1 MAGNMGAQEAKN
13 MSGRSDKLPLAP
25 QKTPYFVKTS
35 LALLLFLFGCFVVFP
50 LGCMF
55 RELLQADIASMVQ
68 SGSFQRA
75 LSATVYSAALVTVVS
90 VIAAFFMAY
99 LLCRTGVAGKNLWQ
113 TLFLLPMLLPSVSH
127 GTGLVLLLGNNGFL
141 TKLLQLP
148 GNIYGLQGIVLG
160 QFLYTAP
167 AAFLLLYH
175 ALAEEDYTPHEAAM
189 VLGIPKRRAFL
200 AITLPYMKRDLMA
213 AAFLVFSMSVTDYGI
228 PLSVGGKTETLAVIM
243 YAKVA
248 GRLQFDRG
256 SFIGLLL
263 LLPAVLSFLADS
275 SRKRRVL
282 PHSIRFPERA
292 DRKRDRAAMV
302 CCILISA
309 VLILPI
315 LAFTAVMFMEDY
327 PRSLSFTTAHLSQMW
342 SGKGLSGLK
351 SSVFMAAGGALF
363 GTAAATFAAYAASRT
378 EGGLQRLIHMLSLM
392 VLSVPGLVLGLSYAM
407 AFKKMPFYGTLWLMA
422 VSCSIHF
429 FTTPYLM
436 VYQAFMRMDRDL
448 EATGRILG
456 IPPIRLFAD
465 VMLPRIRGEIL
476 DMLSFFFMNGMVT
489 ISAVVFLAK
498 AQNRPLS
505 LLITQYNDQL
515 NLEGAAVLS
524 FLILAVN
531 FAVRMGLLGCKSIRI
546 KNKTA

>member
-127 GTGLVLLLGNNGFL
+127 STGLVLLLGNNGFL

-315 LAFTAVMFMEDY
+315 FAFTAVMFMEDY

-363 GTAAATFAAYAASRT
+363 GTVAATFAAYAASRT

-465 VMLPRIRGEIL
+465 VMLPRVRGEIL

>member
-248 GRLQFDRG
+248 E
-256 SFIGLLL
+256 
-263 LLPAVLSFLADS
+263 
-275 SRKRRVL
+275 RRVL

-465 VMLPRIRGEIL
+465 VMLPRVRGEIL

>member
-1 MAGNMGAQEAKN
+1 
-13 MSGRSDKLPLAP
+13 
-25 QKTPYFVKTS
+25 
-35 LALLLFLFGCFVVFP
+35 
-50 LGCMF
+50 
-55 RELLQADIASMVQ
+55 
-68 SGSFQRA
+68 
-75 LSATVYSAALVTVVS
+75 
-90 VIAAFFMAY
+90 
-99 LLCRTGVAGKNLWQ
+99 
-113 TLFLLPMLLPSVSH
+113 
-127 GTGLVLLLGNNGFL
+127 
-141 TKLLQLP
+141 
-148 GNIYGLQGIVLG
+148 
-160 QFLYTAP
+160 
-167 AAFLLLYH
+167 
-175 ALAEEDYTPHEAAM
+175 
-189 VLGIPKRRAFL
+189 
-200 AITLPYMKRDLMA
+200 
-213 AAFLVFSMSVTDYGI
+213 
-228 PLSVGGKTETLAVIM
+228 
-243 YAKVA
+243 
-248 GRLQFDRG
+248 
-256 SFIGLLL
+256 
-263 LLPAVLSFLADS
+263 
-275 SRKRRVL
+275 
-282 PHSIRFPERA
+282 
-292 DRKRDRAAMV
+292 MV

-465 VMLPRIRGEIL
+465 VMLPRVRGEIL